1 MTTHLT
7 GVLVRGASFGPGGA
21 RAFSER
27 AVFEKIL
34 DSSNFS
40 GEIRSETPEITA
52 FGEKRFEERLVK
64 NARPSVT
71 THSADTPTKLGSS
84 V

>member
-27 AVFEKIL
+27 AICEKFF
-34 DSSNFS
+34 DFP
-40 GEIRSETPEITA
+40 GKIRSETPQITV
-52 FGEKRFEERLVK
+52 FEEERLEKRLVK
-64 NARPSVT
+64 TLGPVSPP
-71 THSADTPTKLGSS
+71 TPQIPLLN
-84 V
+84 

>member
-27 AVFEKIL
+27 AVSEKFRFF
-34 DSSNFS
+34 DFRVK
-40 GEIRSETPEITA
+40 IRSEEERL
-52 FGEKRFEERLVK
+52 EKRLVK
-64 NARPSVT
+64 NARPNVT
-71 THSADTPTKLGSS
+71 THSADPPTKLGSS

>member
-27 AVFEKIL
+27 AVSEK
-34 DSSNFS
+34 FS
-40 GEIRSETPEITA
+40 TFRFSRFLGKS
-52 FGEKRFEERLVK
+52 GQKRLK
-64 NARPSVT
+64 
-71 THSADTPTKLGSS
+71 
-84 V
+84 

>member
-7 GVLVRGASFGPGGA
+7 GVLVRGASFGVGGA
-21 RAFSER
+21 RACSER
-27 AVFEKIL
+27 AVSEENF

-40 GEIRSETPEITA
+40 GKCRSKTPEITI
-52 FGEKRFEERLVK
+52 FGEKCLEKCLVK
-64 NARPSVT
+64 NAWSSAT
-71 THSADTPTKLGSS
+71 THSTDTSTILGSI

>member
-1 MTTHLT
+1 MATHRT
-7 GVLVRGASFGPGGA
+7 GVLVYGASFGPGGA

-27 AVFEKIL
+27 AVSEKFF
-34 DSSNFS
+34 DFP
-40 GEIRSETPEITA
+40 GKIRSETPKITG
-52 FGEKRFEERLVK
+52 FEEERLEKRVVK

-71 THSADTPTKLGSS
+71 THSKDTPTKLGSS

>member
-27 AVFEKIL
+27 AVSDKFFV
-34 DSSNFS
+34 FS
-40 GEIRSETPEITA
+40 DFPGKIRSETPQITVSEEERL
-52 FGEKRFEERLVK
+52 EKRLVK